1 VDSFDDNFLHW
12 QETHLQDEL
21 QGNEVEE
28 YTKLH
33 LMQIILLVKT
43 VRLLFLIFGQMLR
56 LF

>member
-1 VDSFDDNFLHW
+1 MDSFDDNFLHW